1 MTYPDYV
8 DEWNFDGTIVVNG
21 AETPDDEADAPRP
34 PDRPA
39 PAAPAAPRRPRH
51 RRPTDAHRPHRRQ
64 QRWLTASQA
73 QRQPGRRSAFR
84 RQAVAIVVLLGISG
98 VAVAGWVAGT
108 RIQSPAAAAA
118 KAPRP
123 TVVDHRPGRAARAVG
138 ARRHR
143 GDVVPGASTSVS
155 GPSSQNATI
164 VTGVFVAVGDE
175 LYEGDRIVEVSGRPV
190 FVFEGAVPAFRTMRP
205 GMQGLDVDQLQAGL
219 GRLGCDTSADGGLYG
234 EITKRCVAAGYDQL
248 GYPAEMTADDEEEKL
263 NTAAEAVS
271 QAEAQLADA
280 EKALAEATKPPTALE
295 LATEQIA
302 LDAARRKTE
311 TDRRAAVTTAIDSGV
326 AIDGALLAINAE
338 LAKADATPG
347 DRQKAQNELAAA
359 VRKAAADAVAA
370 DEAIVV
376 ADEALLLAEAKFD
389 ELTTVSEAA
398 AGSAVEKAQAD
409 LARTQRRTPT
419 CRRAAVPRCR
429 SASWCSSDAPGHDQH
444 AQRQGRHHRRQRS
457 DGSGRFARR
466 ARHRGAA
473 GQLLHRTRRRR
484 APRHRHGRH
493 AARQVSG
500 QELHATLT
508 SLGEQIETSSGS
520 NRGFPAVIRPDEEIP
535 DSGPDATSRSPSPAP
550 RPLARCWWCRS
561 WHSPPP
567 PTARRGCRSRTVTAR
582 YAPWRSPPGCR
593 PMGSS
598 RSPRSPPAASQ
609 PVTRSSSDGRN
620 DAVHTPTNAIRAV
633 STCPPRGGAGS
644 RRRRAARCRYRS
656 GRTAEQRRGGLRRH
670 QRTAEP
676 FVMTPTP
683 RAARSVGA
691 VHRHPLR
698 HAGGNPASCPTVS
711 AEQLAGSLFFSGLT
725 PRRAQC
731 SRSRDVGQA
740 SSISA
745 AASTSPGRQSVGVD
759 RRRHRTTILDGRP
772 TTPLTCAG

>member
-1 MTYPDYV
+1 M
-8 DEWNFDGTIVVNG
+8 
-21 AETPDDEADAPRP
+21 ADR
-34 PDRPA
+34 
-39 PAAPAAPRRPRH
+39 
-51 RRPTDAHRPHRRQ
+51 T
-64 QRWLTASQA
+64 SQA

-118 KAPRP
+118 KAAPP
-123 TVVDHRPGRAARAVG
+123 DPSLITVPVEQRVLSTRVVT
-138 ARRHR
+138 R

-219 GRLGCDTSADGGLYG
+219 GRLGCDTSADGGIYG
-234 EITKRCVAAGYDQL
+234 EITKRCVAAVYDQL

-302 LDAARRKTE
+302 LDAARRKAE

-398 AGSAVEKAQAD
+398 AEQRAVEKAQAD
-409 LARTQRRTPT
+409 LARTQQAYADLQARSGAT
-419 CRRAAVPRCR
+419 VPLGELVFVQTLPATISTLNARVGTTVG
-429 SASWCSSDAPGHDQH
+429 SS
-444 AQRQGRHHRRQRS
+444 S
-457 DGSGRFARR
+457 DGSGSSSLAVL
-466 ARHRGAA
+466 ATAA
-473 GQLLHRTRRRR
+473 LQVNSYIGLADVEHLAIGMDVTLLDE
-484 APRHRHGRH
+484 
-493 AARQVSG
+493 VSG

-508 SLGEQIETSSGS
+508 SLGEQIETSSSG

-535 DSGPDATSRSPSPAP
+535 RQWTGRNVKVTFTGAQTAGEVLVVPVVALTAAADGE
-550 RPLARCWWCRS
+550 ARVQVEDRDG
-561 WHSPPP
+561 
-567 PTARRGCRSRTVTAR
+567 TVRTVAVTAGLS
-582 YAPWRSPPGCR
+582 ADGFVEVT
-593 PMGSS
+593 
-598 RSPRSPPAASQ
+598 
-609 PVTRSSSDGRN
+609 PVT
-620 DAVHTPTNAIRAV
+620 
-633 STCPPRGGAGS
+633 
-644 RRRRAARCRYRS
+644 
-656 GRTAEQRRGGLRRH
+656 
-670 QRTAEP
+670 
-676 FVMTPTP
+676 
-683 RAARSVGA
+683 
-691 VHRHPLR
+691 
-698 HAGGNPASCPTVS
+698 
-711 AEQLAGSLFFSGLT
+711 AGSLAAGD
-725 PRRAQC
+725 QVI
-731 SRSRDVGQA
+731 VG
-740 SSISA
+740 
-745 AASTSPGRQSVGVD
+745 REE
-759 RRRHRTTILDGRP
+759 
-772 TTPLTCAG
+772 

>member
-1 MTYPDYV
+1 M
-8 DEWNFDGTIVVNG
+8 
-21 AETPDDEADAPRP
+21 ADR
-34 PDRPA
+34 
-39 PAAPAAPRRPRH
+39 
-51 RRPTDAHRPHRRQ
+51 T
-64 QRWLTASQA
+64 SQA

-118 KAPRP
+118 KAAPP
-123 TVVDHRPGRAARAVG
+123 DPSLITVPVEQRVLSTRVIT
-138 ARRHR
+138 R

-219 GRLGCDTSADGGLYG
+219 GRLGCDTSADGGIYG
-234 EITKRCVAAGYDQL
+234 EITKRCVAAVYDQL

-302 LDAARRKTE
+302 LDAARRKAE

-398 AGSAVEKAQAD
+398 AEQRAVEKAQAD
-409 LARTQRRTPT
+409 LARTQQAYADLQARSGAT
-419 CRRAAVPRCR
+419 VPLGELVFVQTLPATISTLNARVGTTVG
-429 SASWCSSDAPGHDQH
+429 SS
-444 AQRQGRHHRRQRS
+444 S
-457 DGSGRFARR
+457 DGSGSSSLAVL
-466 ARHRGAA
+466 ATAA
-473 GQLLHRTRRRR
+473 LQVNSYIGLADVEHLAIGMDVTLLDE
-484 APRHRHGRH
+484 
-493 AARQVSG
+493 VSG

-508 SLGEQIETSSGS
+508 SLGEQIETSSSG

-535 DSGPDATSRSPSPAP
+535 RQWTGRNVKVTFTGAQTAGEVLVVPVVALTAAADGE
-550 RPLARCWWCRS
+550 ARVQVEDRDG
-561 WHSPPP
+561 
-567 PTARRGCRSRTVTAR
+567 TVRTVAVTAGLS
-582 YAPWRSPPGCR
+582 ADGFVEVT
-593 PMGSS
+593 
-598 RSPRSPPAASQ
+598 
-609 PVTRSSSDGRN
+609 PVT
-620 DAVHTPTNAIRAV
+620 
-633 STCPPRGGAGS
+633 
-644 RRRRAARCRYRS
+644 
-656 GRTAEQRRGGLRRH
+656 
-670 QRTAEP
+670 
-676 FVMTPTP
+676 
-683 RAARSVGA
+683 
-691 VHRHPLR
+691 
-698 HAGGNPASCPTVS
+698 
-711 AEQLAGSLFFSGLT
+711 AGSLAAGD
-725 PRRAQC
+725 QVI
-731 SRSRDVGQA
+731 VG
-740 SSISA
+740 
-745 AASTSPGRQSVGVD
+745 REE
-759 RRRHRTTILDGRP
+759 
-772 TTPLTCAG
+772 